1 MINRASRAVQSPGH
15 FALGSF
21 DLKNETSTFRAVIN
35 RKLGDKKKSIEM
47 VFKYVQGEPQGLSHV
62 PLLCPSC
69 PDLSHQNNEHKLC
82 HHQQTQKTT
91 TESTETSVVRAA
103 ASQELGFLGMC
114 FHKVVLAWLLWS
126 RMWDKMTGELQ
137 AQGGDSL
144 TQRQPLSVVLCG
156 YFFLSS
162 IQDQNQMWESS
173 TTLEAP
179 AVHSCVVFC
188 GRSLRVWVPIPN
200 CFQIL
205 TLQLTTH
212 VTLSIVFNLSV
223 SSLSLK
229 TKIRIASATK
239 DSFKD

>member
-1 MINRASRAVQSPGH
+1 
-15 FALGSF
+15 
-21 DLKNETSTFRAVIN
+21 
-35 RKLGDKKKSIEM
+35 M
-47 VFKYVQGEPQGLSHV
+47 VFKYVQGEPQGLSHA

-82 HHQQTQKTT
+82 HHQQTQKTA
-91 TESTETSVVRAA
+91 TESTVTSVVRAA
-103 ASQELGFLGMC
+103 ASQELGCLGMC
-114 FHKVVLAWLLWS
+114 FHKAVLAWLLWS
-126 RMWDKMTGELQ
+126 RMWDKMAGELQ
-137 AQGGDSL
+137 AGRWQSDSMAAFKCSSMWL
-144 TQRQPLSVVLCG
+144 FL
-156 YFFLSS
+156 FLSS
-162 IQDQNQMWESS
+162 IQDQNQIWGSS

-205 TLQLTTH
+205 TLQLTTY
-212 VTLSIVFNLSV
+212 VTLSIIFNLSV

-229 TKIRIASATK
+229 TKIRIASAMK